1 MSERSSFKPWIP
13 RVVPF
18 ALYML
23 FILLQ
28 NTFEPVL
35 ANHVEPIF
43 LTPTFYSVKILL
55 VTIALIYFWKHYDE
69 LSFKGI
75 NAQTILLSLLV
86 GAVVFA
92 LWINL
97 DLEFAKQGKDE
108 PYDPTLLPVTFYYT
122 FITIRLIGASIVV
135 PVFEELFWRSF
146 ILRYI
151 INTDF
156 ASVKLATFTLPSF
169 IISSVLFGLEHNLWL
184 AGIVA
189 GFFYNLLL
197 YKTKNLFCCI
207 LSHGITNFILG
218 LYILKTGSWSFW

>member
-1 MSERSSFKPWIP
+1 LSERPSFKPWIP

-28 NTFEPVL
+28 NALEPVL
-35 ANHVEPIF
+35 ANNMDALF
-43 LTPTFYSVKILL
+43 LTPVFYSAKILL
-55 VTIALIYFWKHYDE
+55 VTIALIYFWKNYDE
-69 LSFKGI
+69 LTFKGI
-75 NAQTILLSLLV
+75 NAQTIVVSLLV
-86 GAVVFA
+86 GVLVFV

-97 DLEFAKQGKDE
+97 DLEFAKQGKDD
-108 PYDPTLLPVTFYYT
+108 PYDPTLLSITFYYI
-122 FITIRLIGASIVV
+122 FIAIRLFGASLVV

-151 INTDF
+151 VNPDF
-156 ASVKLATFTLPSF
+156 KAVKLATFTWPSF

-189 GFFYNLLL
+189 GVFYNLLL
-197 YKTKNLFCCI
+197 YKTRNLYCCI
-207 LSHGITNFILG
+207 LAHGITNFILG
-218 LYILKTGSWSFW
+218 LYVLKTGGWSFW